1 MIVKAQN
8 GMPYDIYTISTKG
21 NNVYC
26 RDNTDRR
33 RKRLL
38 GQYDS
43 IKRATVVFDEINF
56 STGETNFTFENDLCS
71 YRVIRYPNECKS

>member
-8 GMPYDIYTISTKG
+8 GMPYDIYTISAKG

-26 RDNTDRR
+26 QDNTDRR

-43 IKRATVVFDEINF
+43 IYRATVVFDEIRKCT
-56 STGETNFTFENDLCS
+56 TGYYEMPIN
-71 YRVIRYPNECKS
+71 